1 MDCSWVKNIAK
12 RRPTQPPPFYD
23 NKKGTFDSEKICL
36 GLGIDE
42 IHYTKLLEY
51 INYLI
56 GPNSLKSKALT
67 RDIRRR
73 LRKTLDPI
81 LHNLPP
87 AWAAKCIDQLILKAS
102 SNMSGAKRSERGRA
116 LEARKETPQN
126 SESRYS
132 IRASSSTRVEPS
144 HDVPISIRQA
154 PTQPGWPAAGY
165 QLDSHGPRDPTQ
177 FPRRR
182 LVPPTSFDTN
192 PRRNSEGITEE
203 IIRPPSVHVKR
214 ELEPDDNIISRPSK
228 GYIVSREPTE
238 INRQISRATMDR
250 YIPEFETDR
259 FIIRNSYPP
268 DVMRAPEERS
278 LDERARER
286 RALEER
292 ARDERIRDERAREER
307 IREERIREERIRE
320 ERIRDERIRDERIR
334 EERLIEERARER
346 RILEERARDRRA
358 PEEWPRERRAPDLW
372 APERRAPDLWAP
384 DRRVPERRVHD
395 RWAPE
400 GRASDRWAPEIR
412 APERRI
418 PEVRALERRAPEVRA
433 PERRAP
439 EGKLPEGRALEKRV
453 TEIKAIETK
462 TLEGNPPDAKI
473 SEVKALEVTTPEV
486 KVPKVN
492 AEEEKAQESKAL
504 VVKNSDKEASEE
516 KVSEEKTLVKWVPG
530 RNYMLMPTS
539 NSTALVPEKQAQKD
553 QKDQILGEKA
563 TEQQVSKDQA
573 PAKQIL
579 DSGVEEEKVPEKPIS
594 REIITE
600 LHAPDKNIVIERL
613 NPNDNPSQKIPLED
627 IDIDDGVSKT
637 TNDDILENSTSVSNH
652 ETKQEPL
659 AEAAFA
665 DQTARK
671 VPINQM
677 AFMARRDFGDWV
689 LLGTGND
696 LMGVTGA
703 PDWDIFLSRLKVGL
717 KFSLEAD
724 GLFCPWLGYTN
735 GEELV
740 GIFDSFGWRAGIGNM
755 YRRGLSELRFEVKK
769 RVISSNTNPQQ
780 QQQQN
785 QLEQEQQQQQQ
796 QVLQESLA
804 ETEIEDVDQEVVL
817 ARSSSLSSLDSY
829 NDQ

>member
-12 RRPTQPPPFYD
+12 RRPSQPPPFYE

-102 SNMSGAKRSERGRA
+102 SSMSGAKRGERGRA
-116 LEARKETPQN
+116 LEAKKDIPQN
-126 SESRYS
+126 PESRYS

-165 QLDSHGPRDPTQ
+165 QLDSHAPRDPTQ

-182 LVPPTSFDTN
+182 LLPPTSFDTN
-192 PRRNSEGITEE
+192 PRRNSEGVTED

-259 FIIRNSYPP
+259 FMIRNSYPP
-268 DVMRAPEERS
+268 DIMRAPEDRS
-278 LDERARER
+278 LEERARER

-346 RILEERARDRRA
+346 RVLEERARDRRG

-384 DRRVPERRVHD
+384 DRRAPERRVHD

-412 APERRI
+412 APERRA
-418 PEVRALERRAPEVRA
+418 PEARALERRAPEVRA

-453 TEIKAIETK
+453 TEIKGLETK
-462 TLEGNPPDAKI
+462 TLGGNVPDAKI
-473 SEVKALEVTTPEV
+473 PEVKASEEISPVV
-486 KVPKVN
+486 KVPEMN
-492 AEEEKAQESKAL
+492 AEELKAPESKVL
-504 VVKNSDKEASEE
+504 VVKNQEIEASEE

-530 RNYMLMPTS
+530 RNYMLTPTS
-539 NSTALVPEKQAQKD
+539 NSVALVPEKQAQED
-553 QKDQILGEKA
+553 QNHQILTERA
-563 TEQQVSKDQA
+563 TEQQVPKDQA
-573 PAKQIL
+573 PAIQNL
-579 DSGVEEEKVPEKPIS
+579 ESGAEEGKVLENPIS
-594 REIITE
+594 REKITE
-600 LHAPDKNIVIERL
+600 LQAPDKHNVTEI
-613 NPNDNPSQKIPLED
+613 PNFDENPSQKILPGD
-627 IDIDDGVSKT
+627 IDIDDRVSKT
-637 TNDDILENSTSVSNH
+637 TNDDIPENSTSVSNH

-665 DQTARK
+665 EQNARK
-671 VPINQM
+671 VSINQM

-696 LMGVTGA
+696 LMGVSGA

-717 KFSLEAD
+717 KFSLETD
-724 GLFCPWLGYTN
+724 GLFCPWLGFTN

-755 YRRGLSELRFEVKK
+755 YQRGLSELRFEVKK
-769 RVISSNTNPQQ
+769 CVTLSNVNPQQ
-780 QQQQN
+780 QQPN
-785 QLEQEQQQQQQ
+785 QPEQQQQQM
-796 QVLQESLA
+796 LQESLV
-804 ETEIEDVDQEVVL
+804 ETEIEEVDQDVVL